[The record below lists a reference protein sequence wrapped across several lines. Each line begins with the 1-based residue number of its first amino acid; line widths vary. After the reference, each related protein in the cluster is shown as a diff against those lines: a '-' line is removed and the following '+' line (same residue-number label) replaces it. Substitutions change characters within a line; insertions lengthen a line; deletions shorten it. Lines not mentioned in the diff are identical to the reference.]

1 MEFYNIGYNFLIS
14 LTIYFFSYLK
24 QLNWYKFK
32 IIIDVNARY
41 NCLNISCS
49 YKMVNSKTLFA
60 STPVI
65 VVRITTFTASLDP
78 NETISSSNIIR

>member
-1 MEFYNIGYNFLIS
+1 M
-14 LTIYFFSYLK
+14 K

-49 YKMVNSKTLFA
+49 YKIVNSKTLFEL
-60 STPVI
+60 TPVT
-65 VVRITTFTASLDP
+65 VVRMVTVTASFEP
-78 NETISSSNIIR
+78 NETISFSTLIR